1 MTLAGGAAMFDDLDD
16 PSPPVPAPTHRVE
29 VDRRIRRIRH
39 QRRAMIGGLAVV
51 IIVGATFTAINVRTS
66 VPVRSALKPT
76 PSATHNQMSWPSVSA
91 TPDLSQAQ
99 PGLST
104 FGPSGG
110 TGTQNGTTASGGT
123 GSSGAAGATSA
134 PAPAPALAPPAAPAP
149 CPAHSPD
156 PSWQNGRYCGPAPHA
171 GNGSGPNGLCSGR
184 ETTPPCGR
192 GVVVGKYYAYTLP
205 ERCDGRITFDGRLWD
220 SEMPPPANGPD
231 LWVWMRLDPSGELR
245 FISPEGTVGFTPDN
259 GQPPPSCAGTPM
271 STPSSTG

>member
-29 VDRRIRRIRH
+29 VDRRIRKIRH
-39 QRRAMIGGLAVV
+39 KRRAMIGGLAVA
-51 IIVGATFTAINVRTS
+51 IMFGATFTAINLKNS
-66 VPVRSALKPT
+66 APVKSALKST
-76 PSATHNQMSWPSVSA
+76 RSAAHNQMYWPLVG

-104 FGPSGG
+104 FGPSDEA
-110 TGTQNGTTASGGT
+110 TASGASGDSTVQGT
-123 GSSGAAGATSA
+123 SGAAGTVPG
-134 PAPAPALAPPAAPAP
+134 PAAASTPPAAPAP
-149 CPAHSPD
+149 CPANSPD
-156 PSWQNGRYCGPAPHA
+156 PSWQNGRYCGPAPRA
-171 GNGSGPNGLCSGR
+171 GDGSGPNGLCSGR

-231 LWVWMRLDPSGELR
+231 LWVWMRLDPGGELR
-245 FISPEGTVGFTPDN
+245 FISPEGTVGFTPDK
-259 GQPPPSCAGTPM
+259 GQHPPSCTGTPM
-271 STPSSTG
+271 SIPSSTG

>member
-51 IIVGATFTAINVRTS
+51 IMVGGTFTAINLKSS
-66 VPVRSALKPT
+66 VPVRSALKST
-76 PSATHNQMSWPSVSA
+76 PSATHNQMYWPSVG
-91 TPDLSQAQ
+91 TPDLSQTQ

-110 TGTQNGTTASGGT
+110 ATAAGASGDSASQGT
-123 GSSGAAGATSA
+123 SGAAGTVPV
-134 PAPAPALAPPAAPAP
+134 PASAPPAAPAP

-205 ERCDGRITFDGRLWD
+205 EGCDGRISFNGRLWD

-245 FISPEGTVGFTPDN
+245 FISPEGTVGFTPDK

>member
-51 IIVGATFTAINVRTS
+51 IMVGATFTAINVRTS
-66 VPVRSALKPT
+66 VPVRSALKST
-76 PSATHNQMSWPSVSA
+76 PSATHNQMYWPLVG
-91 TPDLSQAQ
+91 TPDLSQTQ

-110 TGTQNGTTASGGT
+110 ATAAGASRDSASQGT
-123 GSSGAAGATSA
+123 SGAAGTVPVPASA
-134 PAPAPALAPPAAPAP
+134 PPAP

-156 PSWQNGRYCGPAPHA
+156 PSLQNGPYCGPLPRA
-171 GNGSGPNGLCSGR
+171 GNGSGPDGLCSGH

-205 ERCDGRITFDGRLWD
+205 ESCDGQITFDGRLWD

-245 FISPEGTVGFTPDN
+245 FISPEGTVGFTPDK
-259 GQPPPSCAGTPM
+259 GHPPPSCAGTPM